1 MKHFAG
7 EAQVDFGQFS
17 YFDNSESLQ
26 KARKLTISFPYSNA
40 AYCQIFHGE
49 NAECLLQGIKN
60 IIEHMGVVPYRM
72 VFGNLSTA
80 VAHIGRGKKRTL
92 TNKFKRFIEHYG
104 IEADFCNPVSGWKKG
119 SVENKVG
126 YERRNMFVPV
136 PTILNFKQFNIDL
149 FEQSQKDMNRE
160 HYLKKCLIQELFE
173 VDNLAML
180 ELNPIPFHVSR
191 FEEVKAD
198 KYGKVRLNTN
208 TYSTSPKMARE
219 SVYLEITSDSVIVMD
234 KKYKIIV
241 THPRLYGKGKESMKW
256 IPYIKL
262 MANRPNALKYTE
274 FYQQLPKIW

>member
-92 TNKFKRFIEHYG
+92 TNKFKRFIEHMVLKQIFVILFLDG
-104 IEADFCNPVSGWKKG
+104 KKEA
-119 SVENKVG
+119 
-126 YERRNMFVPV
+126 
-136 PTILNFKQFNIDL
+136 
-149 FEQSQKDMNRE
+149 
-160 HYLKKCLIQELFE
+160 
-173 VDNLAML
+173 
-180 ELNPIPFHVSR
+180 
-191 FEEVKAD
+191 
-198 KYGKVRLNTN
+198 
-208 TYSTSPKMARE
+208 
-219 SVYLEITSDSVIVMD
+219 
-234 KKYKIIV
+234 
-241 THPRLYGKGKESMKW
+241 
-256 IPYIKL
+256 
-262 MANRPNALKYTE
+262 
-274 FYQQLPKIW
+274 

>member
-1 MKHFAG
+1 
-7 EAQVDFGQFS
+7 
-17 YFDNSESLQ
+17 
-26 KARKLTISFPYSNA
+26 
-40 AYCQIFHGE
+40 
-49 NAECLLQGIKN
+49 
-60 IIEHMGVVPYRM
+60 
-72 VFGNLSTA
+72 
-80 VAHIGRGKKRTL
+80 
-92 TNKFKRFIEHYG
+92 
-104 IEADFCNPVSGWKKG
+104 
-119 SVENKVG
+119 
-126 YERRNMFVPV
+126 MFVPV